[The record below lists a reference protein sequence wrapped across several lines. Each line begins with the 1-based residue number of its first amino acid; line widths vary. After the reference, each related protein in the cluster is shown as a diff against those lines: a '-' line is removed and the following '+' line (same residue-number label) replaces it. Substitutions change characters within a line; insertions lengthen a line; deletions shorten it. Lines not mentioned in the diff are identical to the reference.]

1 MAILVFGYVRRRG
14 EGSKLVMR
22 EQLYSENWRW
32 SPRPRGSLL
41 KQCRGSGFQ
50 CSTTLKGIMR
60 RFRNGAIYHN
70 CTLGTGLDQLD
81 LKPDQPV
88 SWLTVFSVLALLFR
102 NLFKAHFHMLSF
114 PYFSRYPSCISH
126 WTTVLL
132 WSGIA
137 VLLLSLC
144 CYPCVLWEMGMQ
156 LNMASHGSVAMD
168 LVLLTHGSFQNRHV
182 IQLS

>member
-114 PYFSRYPSCISH
+114 PYFSRYPSC
-126 WTTVLL
+126 WLL
-132 WSGIA
+132 PIFMKRMSYS
-137 VLLLSLC
+137 SLI
-144 CYPCVLWEMGMQ
+144 Y
-156 LNMASHGSVAMD
+156 NHR
-168 LVLLTHGSFQNRHV
+168 RHPV
-182 IQLS
+182 VWRVRLDD